1 MMRSQV
7 QGQSNGP
14 GSVVSN
20 TRTSKTGWLQDSFHP
35 AISSLTRRVSDIT
48 GLNTDTF
55 QDESELLQVRIPY
68 CVVVPSVQI
77 KCTSS
82 SSSDLSTCH
91 PCTQIGRHL
100 TNALC
105 TINFQ
110 VGPKNPKEKLGI
122 LFTFEHFTAIYCMKI
137 TQNVAFEFW
146 HFPPILKLTC
156 LVTLSDQ

>member
-55 QDESELLQVRIPY
+55 QDESELLQVRMMLLLRTY
-68 CVVVPSVQI
+68 SQC
-77 KCTSS
+77 
-82 SSSDLSTCH
+82 L
-91 PCTQIGRHL
+91 
-100 TNALC
+100 
-105 TINFQ
+105 
-110 VGPKNPKEKLGI
+110 
-122 LFTFEHFTAIYCMKI
+122 KI
-137 TQNVAFEFW
+137 TQNVAFE
-146 HFPPILKLTC
+146 C
-156 LVTLSDQ
+156 LNFGIFHQFLSY

>member
-1 MMRSQV
+1 MKIINLPIATFLLQMMRSQV

-82 SSSDLSTCH
+82 SSDLSTCH
-91 PCTQIGRHL
+91 PCTLR
-100 TNALC
+100 
-105 TINFQ
+105 
-110 VGPKNPKEKLGI
+110 
-122 LFTFEHFTAIYCMKI
+122 
-137 TQNVAFEFW
+137 
-146 HFPPILKLTC
+146 
-156 LVTLSDQ
+156 